1 VRFVGT
7 GISHKTAP
15 IELREKLAKA
25 TSPVDEVLAE
35 LRRST
40 QVREVCL
47 VSTCNRVE
55 FYAAGEA
62 EAAALAR
69 DLRQFVVAVTGLSPT
84 EVEPHLYE
92 REGLD
97 GVRHLFRVASSL
109 DSMVL
114 GEPQIL
120 GQVKQAYQTAHGAG
134 AIGPNL
140 NRIFERAFAVAKRV
154 RTETGIAENAV
165 SMSFAAVELGREIF
179 TTLEGKSVLLI
190 GAGKMSTLAAKHL
203 VANGIGEIRVAN
215 RSLDRAQELAAEI
228 GGSAS
233 SLSDLELLLQ
243 RADIVISST
252 ATPGYVVERKL
263 MAKVVRGRR
272 YRPILFVDIAV
283 PRDID
288 PAIEEL
294 ENVFVYDVD
303 DLNSVVEDNRQARAK
318 EAEAAERL
326 VETEL
331 DNFVR
336 WARAQQVVPVIK
348 ALRGHALGIA
358 EQEVERTLAGLGA
371 LEEKDRKRV
380 RAMSQAIVNKMLH
393 PVMTRLKEE
402 GAKGDP
408 GPLADALVRA
418 FDLQLEAE
426 PPDAG
431 AEPSNVVPFS
441 KDGTQR

>member
-1 VRFVGT
+1 
-7 GISHKTAP
+7 
-15 IELREKLAKA
+15 
-25 TSPVDEVLAE
+25 
-35 LRRST
+35 
-40 QVREVCL
+40 
-47 VSTCNRVE
+47 
-55 FYAAGEA
+55 
-62 EAAALAR
+62 
-69 DLRQFVVAVTGLSPT
+69 
-84 EVEPHLYE
+84 
-92 REGLD
+92 
-97 GVRHLFRVASSL
+97 
-109 DSMVL
+109 M
-114 GEPQIL
+114 
-120 GQVKQAYQTAHGAG
+120 
-134 AIGPNL
+134 
-140 NRIFERAFAVAKRV
+140 
-154 RTETGIAENAV
+154 
-165 SMSFAAVELGREIF
+165 
-179 TTLEGKSVLLI
+179 
-190 GAGKMSTLAAKHL
+190 
-203 VANGIGEIRVAN
+203 
-215 RSLDRAQELAAEI
+215 
-228 GGSAS
+228 
-233 SLSDLELLLQ
+233 
-243 RADIVISST
+243 
-252 ATPGYVVERKL
+252 
-263 MAKVVRGRR
+263 RGRR